1 MVKSNALKALKKE
14 AMNDLFNYPY
24 EFPGRPLEIIKEDEE
39 REMVLWSA
47 EDIATRIKKFEKNIN
62 LVNGN
67 KQ

>member
-1 MVKSNALKALKKE
+1 
-14 AMNDLFNYPY
+14 MNDLFNYPY

-47 EDIATRIKKFEKNIN
+47 EDIATGLKKFEKNIN